1 MKSPS
6 EAETF
11 SNNQSKD
18 CHITRSPIIHP
29 KDLGAKSVFPS
40 ILSVFENK
48 SIILGK
54 SILLDTKPAEI
65 ETPISRIRNPNPKV
79 EKP

>member
-6 EAETF
+6 EADTF
-11 SNNQSKD
+11 SSNQSKD
-18 CHITRSPIIHP
+18 CHITRSPTIHP
-29 KDLGAKSVFPS
+29 KDRGAKRVLPS
-40 ILSVFENK
+40 ILSVFEK
-48 SIILGK
+48 RSIILGK
-54 SILLDTKPAEI
+54 SILLDTKPAEV